1 MGEDGEPAWR
11 NNGPITDEAEPS
23 GLFQIGDK
31 KESTGFKCMVTGS
44 TGHPKKPEGGG
55 KPSYDPKPYDE
66 AGYGRNDDK
75 KFQILRF

>member
-1 MGEDGEPAWR
+1 MGEDGQSPWR
-11 NNGPITDEAEPS
+11 NNGSITDEIEPP
-23 GLFQIGDK
+23 GFFQIGD
-31 KESTGFKCMVTGS
+31 ENECAGLKCVVIGR

-55 KPSYDPKPYDE
+55 KPSSDPKPYDE